1 MFAAYLLRR
10 KLFISSQKTFV
21 FYFQLATGRTESA
34 VYKKLIA
41 PFKNDLPT
49 SDFDGF
55 RRVCVEHK
63 YAYFGPN
70 ILNAK
75 YLLSLPCQLVQLPE
89 PTHREAWAFII
100 SKNSPYK
107 GLINWR

>member
-1 MFAAYLLRR
+1 
-10 KLFISSQKTFV
+10 LFF
-21 FYFQLATGRTESA
+21 FQGATGGIESA

-41 PFKNDLPT
+41 PFKNDMPSSHMVGL
-49 SDFDGF
+49 
-55 RRVCVEHK
+55 RRACVDKK

-70 ILNAK
+70 
-75 YLLSLPCQLVQLPE
+75 LLKTNYSLLLPCKLLPLPE
-89 PTHREAWAFII
+89 NSYGESWAFIL

>member
-1 MFAAYLLRR
+1 MF
-10 KLFISSQKTFV
+10 S
-21 FYFQLATGRTESA
+21 FQLAKGGIESA

-41 PFKNDLPT
+41 PFKNDLPA
-49 SDFDGF
+49 SHLVGF
-55 RRVCVEHK
+55 RRLCADHK

-70 ILNAK
+70 ILKTNFS
-75 YLLSLPCQLVQLPE
+75 LLLPCQMVPLPG
-89 PTHREAWAFII
+89 TSYRETYAFII